1 MIAGLSFCRFVPM
14 SVAKRTLL
22 GLTRDEL
29 ADFAESIGEPRYRGH
44 QIFLWLYG
52 RRATTFEGMTDL
64 GKALRDRLD
73 IAASVGGI
81 SPVTQHASARDGT
94 IKFLFALQ
102 DGLQIESVLIPPAS
116 AFRSGSLAREDE
128 QHRLTLCV
136 STQVGCPLD
145 CKFCATGTMAF
156 RRNLSAGEIVGQLLQ
171 AQGSTGKKITN
182 VVFMGMGEP
191 LLNYDNVMKAVEIFS
206 SGSGIAARRI
216 TVSTAGW
223 VEGIRRMG
231 IERRNSKLALSL
243 HSAVENTRRA
253 LMPVTGKHGLTELKS
268 ALEQYYRSTKQRV
281 TYEVI
286 FFDGVND
293 TPEEVLALIRFARSI
308 PSKINVIPFHSI
320 AFTGVGGFAA
330 ELRPSPRVDE
340 IVKELRSS
348 NLTVMVRS
356 SAGEDIHGACGQLVV
371 VDARRG
377 RTAEVGG
384 R

>member
-1 MIAGLSFCRFVPM
+1 MN
-14 SVAKRTLL
+14 VAKRTLL

-52 RRATTFEGMTDL
+52 RRATSFDRMTDL
-64 GKALRDRLD
+64 GKSLRDRLD
-73 IAASVGGI
+73 IAATVGGI
-81 SPVTQHASARDGT
+81 SPVTQHTSARDGT
-94 IKFLFALQ
+94 IKFLFELH

-116 AFRSGSLAREDE
+116 AFRSGSLAREAE
-128 QHRLTLCV
+128 QQRLTLCV

-145 CKFCATGTMAF
+145 CKFCATGTMVF
-156 RRNLSAGEIVGQLLQ
+156 RRNLTAGEIVGQLLQ

-206 SGSGIAARRI
+206 MGSGIAARRI
-216 TVSTAGW
+216 TLSTAGW

-243 HSAVENTRRA
+243 HSAVEDTRKA
-253 LMPVTGKHGLTELKS
+253 LMPVAGKYGLAELKN
-268 ALEQYYRSTKQRV
+268 ALEEYYHSTRQRV
-281 TYEVI
+281 TYEFI

-293 TPEEVLALIRFARSI
+293 TPEEVRALVKFARSI

-320 AFTGVGGFAA
+320 AFAGVGGYAA
-330 ELRPSPRVDE
+330 ELRPSRRVDE
-340 IVKELRSS
+340 IVDELRSS
-348 NLTVMVRS
+348 NLTVMVRG

-371 VDARRG
+371 MDARRR

>member
-1 MIAGLSFCRFVPM
+1 MT
-14 SVAKRTLL
+14 VAKRTLL

-52 RRATTFEGMTDL
+52 RRATTFDAMTDL
-64 GKALRDRLD
+64 GRALRNRLE

-81 SPVTQHASARDGT
+81 SPLAQHASALDGT
-94 IKFLFALQ
+94 VKFLFALQ
-102 DGLQIESVLIPPAS
+102 DGLRIESVLIPPAS
-116 AFRSGSLAREDE
+116 AFRSGALAREDE
-128 QHRLTLCV
+128 QQRLTLCV

-156 RRNLSAGEIVGQLLQ
+156 RRNLTAGEIVGQLLQ

-206 SGSGIAARRI
+206 TGSGIAARRI

-243 HSAVENTRRA
+243 HSAVEDTRRA
-253 LMPVTGKHGLTELKS
+253 LMPVSAKYGLAELKN
-268 ALEQYYRSTKQRV
+268 ALEQYYRSTRQRV
-281 TYEVI
+281 TYEFI

-293 TPEEVLALIRFARSI
+293 TPAEVRALMKFARSI

-320 AFTGVGGFAA
+320 AFTGVGGYAA
-330 ELRPSPRVDE
+330 ALRPSRRVDE
-340 IVKELRSS
+340 IVGELRSS
-348 NLTVMVRS
+348 NLTVMVRT

-371 VDARRG
+371 MDARR
-377 RTAEVGG
+377 RRIAEVGG
-384 R
+384 H